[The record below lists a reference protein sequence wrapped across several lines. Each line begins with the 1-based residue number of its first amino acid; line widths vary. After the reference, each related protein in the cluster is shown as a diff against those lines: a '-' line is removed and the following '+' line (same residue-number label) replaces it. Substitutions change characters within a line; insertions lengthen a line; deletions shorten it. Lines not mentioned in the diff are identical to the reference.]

1 VAALAF
7 VKNEEKYWEFIRNL
21 RNMNGIR
28 QGFIR
33 QEEITSDQ
41 QKDYMAEKGKY
52 FYICLAD
59 EKPAGYVGVID
70 EDIRVATHPDF
81 QGMGVGSFMI
91 QEIHKRYPTAQAK
104 VKVDNIASF
113 SLFVKNGYKV
123 KYYILEKEE

>member
-1 VAALAF
+1 VADLTL

-21 RNMNGIR
+21 RNMNGVR

-33 QEEITSDQ
+33 QDHIEEEQ
-41 QKDYMAEKGKY
+41 QKNYMSEYGKY

-59 EKPAGYVGVID
+59 GNPAGYVGVID
-70 EDIRVATHPDF
+70 NDIRVATHPDF

-91 QEIHKRYPTAQAK
+91 NEIHQLHPTAQAK
-104 VKVDNIASF
+104 VKVVNIASF

-123 KYYILEKEE
+123 QYYILEKE

>member
-1 VAALAF
+1 MATLTL

-28 QGFIR
+28 QGFVR
-33 QEEITSDQ
+33 QEHISPGQ
-41 QKDYMAEKGKY
+41 QENYMAENEEY

-59 EKPAGYVGVID
+59 EEPAGYVGVIE

-81 QGMGVGSFMI
+81 QGVGVGSFMI
-91 QEIHKRYPTAQAK
+91 DEIHKLYPTAQAK
-104 VKVDNIASF
+104 VKVNNIASF

-123 KYYILEKEE
+123 KYYILERE